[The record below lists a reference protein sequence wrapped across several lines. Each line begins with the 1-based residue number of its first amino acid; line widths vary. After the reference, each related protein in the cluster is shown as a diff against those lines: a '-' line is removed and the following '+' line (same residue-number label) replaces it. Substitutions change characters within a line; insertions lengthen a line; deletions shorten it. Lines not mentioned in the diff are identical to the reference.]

1 MNLVRTLNSVGK
13 STFIK
18 YYFNFK
24 NDSRDK
30 CILMFDED
38 YTDKAKGTRTGHAQR
53 IFREGKHL
61 EALNIIINSERVDE
75 ATKKKAKEILLFET
89 KWVLKNEILINK
101 EQTV

>member
-75 ATKKKAKEILLFET
+75 AAKKKAKEILLFET
-89 KWVLKNEILINK
+89 K
-101 EQTV
+101 